1 MTALI
6 DALRR
11 KYRTPHEA
19 MTALGLDADLLGPRL
34 GLDAAPG
41 GDEEEAMA
49 IQMTPK
55 ASVAAGMF
63 LGRFGQRLKSG
74 AMAMDA
80 ASAASLFGPIFAGIT
95 SKNFAAQ
102 MPALDAALRATLKGR
117 LANDAD
123 LAEVSD
129 LLKEIEGIQAGEDTA
144 TEANAGMPA
153 YMREE
158 PEDADDETPEEREE
172 DEGCD
177 ARAADAKK
185 RLGRDEAD
193 DEAEN
198 REEENEFKPDT
209 SKTGASDAR
218 LRARDALKMRRAAD
232 AKKRLGRDEEP
243 KEKEDREKREEA
255 EDRRH
260 ARARHRMG
268 RDYRR
273 ARDAHRAA
281 RDAHRKHANDWRK
294 ASDAHK
300 SAMDARKAD
309 DAAKAAMDMKRAD
322 DAARE
327 AHDAM
332 VRARD
337 ARHRARDARRAHDA
351 AMRRARD
358 EENMEPRGEMITK
371 AAMDQAIDTRVADA
385 VAANDRR
392 HREIAEARAV
402 VRPKAGDIA
411 MDSAINTASDVYAKA
426 LDVLG
431 VNYSGITD
439 QVALRRLFEVAPR
452 PGAGNPGSGSGGFA
466 NDAAPATGA
475 ALFKK
480 LLPNAARVERV

>member
-1 MTALI
+1 
-6 DALRR
+6 
-11 KYRTPHEA
+11 
-19 MTALGLDADLLGPRL
+19 
-34 GLDAAPG
+34 
-41 GDEEEAMA
+41 
-49 IQMTPK
+49 
-55 ASVAAGMF
+55 
-63 LGRFGQRLKSG
+63 
-74 AMAMDA
+74 MAMDA
-80 ASAASLFGPIFAGIT
+80 AVGLFHPIFAGIT
-95 SKNFAAQ
+95 SKNFSAQ
-102 MPALDAALRATLKGR
+102 IPALDAALRAQLKGK

-153 YMREE
+153 YMQEE
-158 PEDADDETPEEREE
+158 PEDADDETPEERED

-177 ARAADAKK
+177 ARARDARM

-209 SKTGASDAR
+209 SKTGASDTR
-218 LRARDALKMRRAAD
+218 MRARGALKMRRAAD

-243 KEKEDREKREEA
+243 KEKEEREKREEA

-260 ARARHRMG
+260 ARDRYRMG

-273 ARDAHRAA
+273 ARDAHRSA
-281 RDAHRKHANDWRK
+281 RDAHRRHANDWRK

-300 SAMDARKAD
+300 SAMDGKRAD
-309 DAAKAAMDMKRAD
+309 DAAKAAMDMRRAD
-322 DAARE
+322 DAARA

-332 VRARD
+332 IRARD

-358 EENMEPRGEMITK
+358 EENMEPRGDMITK
-371 AAMDQAIDTRVADA
+371 AAMDQAIDTRVTDA

-402 VRPKAGDIA
+402 VRSKAGDIA

-431 VNYSGITD
+431 VNHSGITD
-439 QVALRRLFEVAPR
+439 HVALRRLFEVAPR
-452 PGAGNPGSGSGGFA
+452 LGSNNSGNSGGFA

-480 LLPNAARVERV
+480 LIPGASKVERV